1 MSNASA
7 RDAILSR
14 LHAARRAD
22 SSRPAPDMAWSA
34 PALGRE
40 EALELFAARLRA
52 VRAEVVVGPERSWKE
67 LLAAILAAKSPKSV
81 AYGPGAWFAAEL
93 PGLLASAGIAVL
105 PHEGDAESFRD
116 ALFGADA
123 SVTTARAGIAET
135 GALLIIPDAGEPRLL
150 SLVPPLHVAIV
161 KACDIHATFAG
172 AIGAL
177 GLAEGMPPNLV
188 LVSGPS
194 KTADIELTLTFGVH
208 GPKELAVIVL
218 T

>member
-1 MSNASA
+1 
-7 RDAILSR
+7 
-14 LHAARRAD
+14 
-22 SSRPAPDMAWSA
+22 MAWRA
-34 PALGRE
+34 PELGRE

-52 VRAEVVVGPERSWKE
+52 VRAEVVIGPEGSWKE
-67 LLAAILAAKSPKSV
+67 LLAAILAAKAPESV

-93 PGLLASAGIAVL
+93 PGVLASAGIAAL
-105 PHEGDAESFRD
+105 PHEGCAEEFRE

-123 SVTTARAGIAET
+123 SVTTARAGVAET
-135 GALLIIPDAGEPRLL
+135 GALVIIPDAGEPRLL
-150 SLVPPLHVAIV
+150 SLVPPLHVAMV
-161 KACDIHATFAG
+161 KARDIHATFAG

-177 GLAEGMPPNLV
+177 GLAGGMPPNMV